1 MEDKLILVNLRDEE
15 IGTCGKME
23 AHEKGLLHRAFSIFV
38 FCKNSETGKVDKLL
52 IQRRAAG
59 KYHSAGKWANSCC
72 SHPRIGENLM
82 QAASRRLPEE
92 TGITIERCPLI
103 EAGSFIYRAEFENGL
118 TEYEY
123 DHVLIG
129 VLHDNKGKT
138 ASVDSDSLFVR
149 NPEEADEMKF
159 VALDQLMEDVKNSP
173 EKFAPW
179 FITALPMAMNRWNKE

>member
-1 MEDKLILVNLRDEE
+1 MEDKLILVNLKDEE
-15 IGTCGKME
+15 IGSCGKME
-23 AHEKGLLHRAFSIFV
+23 THRKGLLHRAFSIFV
-38 FCKNSETGKVDKLL
+38 FLKDSETGKVDKLL
-52 IQRRAAG
+52 VQKRAAD

-72 SHPRIGENLM
+72 SHPRVGENLM
-82 QAASRRLPEE
+82 QAATRRLPEE

-129 VLHDNKGKT
+129 VLHGDEDFT
-138 ASVDSDSLFVR
+138 R
-149 NPEEADEMKF
+149 NPEEAEEMKF
-159 VALDQLMEDVKNSP
+159 VAIDQLMEDVKNSP